1 MYLNNK
7 MEVRIENIIE
17 ESYLVYSE
25 EDLGERGFNDY
36 IREYV
41 ITEDEEK
48 ITQLRNFCER
58 AKKRLEKY
66 GKRDRF
72 MV

>member
-1 MYLNNK
+1 MG
-7 MEVRIENIIE
+7 MRIERIIE

-25 EDLGERGFNDY
+25 EDSGEIGFNDY

-41 ITEDEEK
+41 ITEDEDK
-48 ITQLRNFCER
+48 IIQLKNFCER

-66 GKRDRF
+66 EKI
-72 MV
+72 

>member
-1 MYLNNK
+1 M
-7 MEVRIENIIE
+7 RIERIRE

-25 EDLGERGFNDY
+25 EDSGEIGFNDY

-58 AKKRLEKY
+58 AKKRLERY
-66 GKRDRF
+66 GKI
-72 MV
+72 

>member
-1 MYLNNK
+1 MYSDNK
-7 MEVRIENIIE
+7 MGVRIEHIIE

-25 EDLGERGFNDY
+25 ENSGERGFNDY

-58 AKKRLEKY
+58 AKKRLGKYEK
-66 GKRDRF
+66 
-72 MV
+72 